1 MLNYDMSWLS
11 EPRIHAMFMQFP
23 LPLAV
28 VAGDAS
34 VQLLNQSFNDTFDA
48 SCLKSQ
54 ELQSILQCAPEH
66 SHGPFL
72 LACGDRSSSRPVYVR
87 SVKIG
92 DNTMLVFEQSLEAAH
107 ESQLAQLQL
116 QLAALEKLSA
126 TDRLTGAW
134 NRAHFDKTIAIELS
148 RSVRYR
154 QPLAL
159 IFFDIDHF
167 KLVNDRYGHAS
178 GDLVLCELAKVAR
191 SGIRACDLL
200 FRWGGEEF
208 AILAPGTSYHSAAI
222 LAESLRAKIEQ
233 HAIETVGPITISL
246 GVAEHLADEG
256 AQTLLERADAAMY
269 AAKSGGRNRVV
280 TDQRGSS
287 DSWLVDDEAAILHLS
302 WHESY
307 ECGEA
312 TIDQQHRLLFD
323 LANQLIN
330 AAFKREAKPREFDAA
345 LQRLLAHVA
354 QHFNDEEA
362 ILAERQYPGLAL
374 HAQAHKKLIEH
385 ALKLRDTAAS
395 GGVTVGEL
403 VEFLADDVVARH
415 MLRADREFYPLFKSE
430 PPALAR

>member
-1 MLNYDMSWLS
+1 MLNDGISWLS
-11 EPRIHAMFMQFP
+11 EPPIQAMFMQFP

-28 VAGDAS
+28 VAGDGS
-34 VQLLNQSFNDTFDA
+34 IQLLNQSFNETFDA

-54 ELQSILQCAPEH
+54 DVQKIFQLSPEH
-66 SHGPFL
+66 SPAPFW
-72 LACGDRSSSRPVYVR
+72 LACSDRSRSLPVYVR
-87 SVKIG
+87 SVKMG
-92 DNTMLVFEQSLEAAH
+92 EYTVLVFEQSLEAAH
-107 ESQLAQLQL
+107 QSKLAELQL
-116 QLAALEKLSA
+116 QIVALEKLSS

-134 NRAHFDKTIAIELS
+134 NRAHFDKIIAIELS

-167 KLVNDRYGHAS
+167 KLVNDRFGHAS
-178 GDLVLCELAKVAR
+178 GDLVLCELVKVVC
-191 SGIRACDLL
+191 SSIRAGDLL

-208 AILAPGTSYHSAAI
+208 VILAPGTSYRSAAN

-233 HAIETVGPITISL
+233 HAIETVGHVSISL

-256 AQTLLERADAAMY
+256 AQTLLGRADAAMY

-280 TDQRGSS
+280 VDQHGSS
-287 DSWLVDDEAAILHLS
+287 DSWLADDDATILHLS

-307 ECGEA
+307 ACGEA
-312 TIDQQHRLLFD
+312 TVDQQHRQLFD
-323 LANQLIN
+323 LANQLIK
-330 AAFKREAKPREFDAA
+330 AAFRREANPQAFDAA
-345 LQRLLAHVA
+345 LQRLIAHVA
-354 QHFNDEEA
+354 QHFKDEEA
-362 ILAERQYPGLAL
+362 ILAQRQYPGLAL

-403 VEFLADDVVARH
+403 VEFLADEVVARH
-415 MLRADREFYPLFKSE
+415 MLRTDREFYPLFKSE